1 MKVRML
7 IPFLLLAGMAP
18 AQQIKWNYDK
28 LAAKASDSTE
38 VTLDGALLRQ
48 AAKFLSNEGDE
59 AQAKKVVAGLKGIYV
74 RSFEFKKAGE
84 YTKEDVDAFRAQI
97 HAPEWQKVV
106 DTHSKEDGEDTEV
119 YLKNGAGDT
128 IEGLTII
135 SAEPKELTLV
145 NIVGTID
152 LASLGA
158 LGGHF
163 GIPDVGLDA
172 KDSEKKR

>member
-1 MKVRML
+1 MKIGIW
-7 IPFLLLAGMAP
+7 IPFLLLAGLAP

-28 LAAKASDSTE
+28 LAARASDSTE

-48 AAKFLSNEGDE
+48 AAKFLSNQGDE

-74 RSFEFKKAGE
+74 RSFEFKKPGE

-97 HAPEWQKVV
+97 HAPEWQKIV

-119 YLKNGAGDT
+119 YLKSGAGDT
-128 IEGLTII
+128 IDGLAII

-145 NIVGTID
+145 NIVGTVD
-152 LASLGA
+152 LASLSA
-158 LGGHF
+158 LSGHF
-163 GIPDVGLDA
+163 GIPEVDPDD
-172 KDSEKKR
+172 KDSDKK